1 MLLQEVHHRV
11 KNNLQ
16 VISSILNLQSSF
28 VTDEKTLQIPAESQ
42 SRIKTMSYIHETLYQ
57 TSDFSS
63 IEFTDYINTLARNL
77 IQSYSSGSTEIS
89 LKTDFDQIYLN
100 LDQAIPCGLIINEL
114 VSNATKYAFK
124 DKPKGVI
131 LLRIKEKDNKIELEV
146 SDNGIGLT
154 DDFDPEN
161 SDSLGIYL
169 VQALVEQLDAEMKI
183 VRQPGARFLITFD
196 KQ

>member
-1 MLLQEVHHRV
+1 
-11 KNNLQ
+11 
-16 VISSILNLQSSF
+16 
-28 VTDEKTLQIPAESQ
+28 
-42 SRIKTMSYIHETLYQ
+42 
-57 TSDFSS
+57 
-63 IEFTDYINTLARNL
+63 
-77 IQSYSSGSTEIS
+77 